1 VVGDGDGAVGGRVPG
16 DRFALGGHLAAA
28 PHDVGLAD
36 GLAVELGES
45 DDDALVDV
53 WFDALSD
60 APLAAADVDEV
71 ALGAGLDDEDE
82 LGGALHDD
90 DGFEVDDPEELGAD
104 ELDDVELVRP
114 ELLGLELLGRE
125 LLALEFGALLD
136 ERGAEDD
143 AGLCPAALL
152 LPECRDDEEPD
163 GCDVP
168 SVAGSTGITAGVPV
182 A

>member
-1 VVGDGDGAVGGRVPG
+1 V
-16 DRFALGGHLAAA
+16 GGHLAAA
-28 PHDVGLAD
+28 PHDVGLAE

-53 WFDALSD
+53 WLDALNE
-60 APLAAADVDEV
+60 APLEAADVDEV

-82 LGGALHDD
+82 LGGGLHDD
-90 DGFEVDDPEELGAD
+90 DGFDVDDADELGAG
-104 ELDDVELVRP
+104 ELDDVEPVRL

-125 LLALEFGALLD
+125 LLTPEFGALLD

-152 LPECRDDEEPD
+152 LPGCRDDEDPD
-163 GCDVP
+163 GCDVS
-168 SVAGSTGITAGVPV
+168 SVAGSTGITAGLPV